1 MPSFGCQSMSLP
13 LQRVL
18 MRAPRASLLNANPQ
32 QWHYGPT
39 FDGAKALEQYQFF
52 RRLVAACGTD
62 IIDIEDHNDGLSD
75 AMFTFDP
82 SLMSDHGAI
91 ILNMGKPLRKAE
103 PVLHEQAYIN
113 AGIPILGHVKGE
125 GQIEGGDCIWLDHN
139 TLAVGR
145 GFRSNQAGI
154 DQLNAM
160 LNSHGVRVLGF
171 DLPVWQGAEACL
183 HLMSVISPLAPQLAL
198 IHAPLVPTALFQLMQ
213 SMGIELIEA
222 PDDEFMASSG
232 LNLNVLPTAPS
243 QCIMI
248 DDFPATKAVMEAAG
262 CEVKVFAGDA
272 LCIACEG
279 GPTCLTRPV
288 HRAY

>member
-18 MRAPRASLLNANPQ
+18 MRTPQESLLNANPH

-39 FDGAKALEQYQFF
+39 FDGAKALEQYQLF
-52 RRLVAACGTD
+52 RDLVVACGTE

-82 SLMSDHGAI
+82 SIMSDYGAI
-91 ILNMGKPLRKAE
+91 ILNMGKPLRQSE
-103 PVLHEQAYIN
+103 PALHEQAYIN

-125 GQIEGGDCIWLDHN
+125 GQIEGGDCIWLDYN

-145 GFRSNQAGI
+145 GFRSNQVGI
-154 DQLNAM
+154 DQLNTL

-183 HLMSVISPLAPQLAL
+183 HLMSVISPLAPKLAL
-198 IHAPLVPTALFQLMQ
+198 IHAPLVPTALYQLMQ

-222 PDDEFMASSG
+222 PNDEFMSSSG

-248 DDFPATKAVMEAAG
+248 DGFPATKAVMEAAG
-262 CEVKVFAGDA
+262 CEVKSFAGDA

-279 GPTCLTRPV
+279 GPTCLTRPIL
-288 HRAY
+288 RAY

>member
-18 MRAPRASLLNANPQ
+18 MRAPRESLLHADPQ

-39 FDGAKALEQYQFF
+39 FNGAKAQEQYHLF
-52 RRLVAACGTD
+52 RKLVEACGTE
-62 IIDIEDHNDGLSD
+62 IINIEDHNDGLSD
-75 AMFTFDP
+75 AMFTYDP

-103 PVLHEQAYIN
+103 PALHQQAYIN
-113 AGIPILGHVKGE
+113 ADIPILGRVEGE

-139 TLAVGR
+139 TLVVGR

-160 LNSHGVRVLGF
+160 LNSYGVSVLGF
-171 DLPVWQGAEACL
+171 DLPVWQGAESCL
-183 HLMSVISPLAPQLAL
+183 HLMSVISPLAPKLAL
-198 IHAPLVPTALFQLMQ
+198 IHTPLVPTALYQLMQ
-213 SMGIELIEA
+213 SMEIELIEA
-222 PDDEFMASSG
+222 PNDEFMASSG

-243 QCIMI
+243 RCIMI
-248 DDFPATKAVMEAAG
+248 EGFPGTKAVMEASG
-262 CEVKVFAGDA
+262 CEVKTFTGDA

-279 GPTCLTRPV
+279 GPTCLTRPIL
-288 HRAY
+288 RA

>member
-1 MPSFGCQSMSLP
+1 
-13 LQRVL
+13 
-18 MRAPRASLLNANPQ
+18 
-32 QWHYGPT
+32 
-39 FDGAKALEQYQFF
+39 
-52 RRLVAACGTD
+52 
-62 IIDIEDHNDGLSD
+62 
-75 AMFTFDP
+75 
-82 SLMSDHGAI
+82 
-91 ILNMGKPLRKAE
+91 
-103 PVLHEQAYIN
+103 
-113 AGIPILGHVKGE
+113 
-125 GQIEGGDCIWLDHN
+125 
-139 TLAVGR
+139 
-145 GFRSNQAGI
+145 
-154 DQLNAM
+154 M
-160 LNSHGVRVLGF
+160 LNSHGVQVLGF

-248 DDFPATKAVMEAAG
+248 DDFPATKAVMEAAD